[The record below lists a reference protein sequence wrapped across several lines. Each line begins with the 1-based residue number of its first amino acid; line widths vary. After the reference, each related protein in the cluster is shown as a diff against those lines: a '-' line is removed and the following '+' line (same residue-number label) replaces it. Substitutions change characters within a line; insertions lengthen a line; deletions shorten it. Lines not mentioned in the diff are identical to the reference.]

1 MMRSSLCLWLLS
13 QVWSGHAFVITQP
26 PDFQIPTPTITGRG
40 IKAVVPTTAGEIGVN
55 PVLSD
60 LGDAET
66 YIGQIFW
73 YRHPVYKH
81 RRHDHTGMRRKTT
94 LNLSVY

>member
-1 MMRSSLCLWLLS
+1 MRSSLSLWLLS

-26 PDFQIPTPTITGRG
+26 PDFQLPTPTITGRR

-66 YIGQIFW
+66 YVGQIFGTDTQ
-73 YRHPVYKH
+73 YINIV
-81 RRHDHTGMRRKTT
+81 DTT
-94 LNLSVY
+94 TQVCPEKLL

>member
-1 MMRSSLCLWLLS
+1 MRSSLSLWLLS

-26 PDFQIPTPTITGRG
+26 PDFQLPTPTIAGRG

-66 YIGQIFW
+66 YVGQIFGTDTQ
-73 YRHPVYKH
+73 YINIV
-81 RRHDHTGMRRKTT
+81 DTT
-94 LNLSVY
+94 TQVCPEKLL

>member
-1 MMRSSLCLWLLS
+1 MMRSSLSLWLLS

-26 PDFQIPTPTITGRG
+26 PDFQLPTPTITGRG

-66 YIGQIFW
+66 YVGQIFGTDTQ
-73 YRHPVYKH
+73 YINIA
-81 RRHDHTGMRRKTT
+81 DTT
-94 LNLSVY
+94 TQVCPEKLL